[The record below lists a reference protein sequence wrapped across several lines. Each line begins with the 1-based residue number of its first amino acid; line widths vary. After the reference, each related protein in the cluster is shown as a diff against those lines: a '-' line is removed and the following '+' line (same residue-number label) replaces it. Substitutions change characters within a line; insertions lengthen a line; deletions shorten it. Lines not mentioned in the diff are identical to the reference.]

1 MPRLTQ
7 NANCHCHAL
16 LSRCIAPRCIASDL
30 QRATLSYAHRLT
42 ICNASRCTDDVRYP
56 YSFSLLPFPDAHEQR
71 VATIV
76 EGLLRCL
83 SSAGRRRLKDR
94 PRAVHGGLGWRSLE
108 QGNWADSA
116 PFSCNTF
123 AGARRAELSHQA
135 HSHRAAR
142 SADGWLWRKE
152 RLRRC

>member
-1 MPRLTQ
+1 MK
-7 NANCHCHAL
+7 CHADCHAL
-16 LSRCIAPRCIASDL
+16 SSRCIASRCIASDL
-30 QRATLSYAHRLT
+30 QRATLPYTHRLT
-42 ICNASRCTDDVRYP
+42 ICKCFALHRRCEVP
-56 YSFSLLPFPDAHEQR
+56 VLILPFPSPDAQEQR
-71 VATIV
+71 VARIV

-108 QGNWADSA
+108 QGNWTDSA

-123 AGARRAELSHQA
+123 AGARRAELPHQA

-142 SADGWLWRKE
+142 SAGGWLWR
-152 RLRRC
+152 RND